1 MTWDI
6 EMAPREGAEDLVER
20 LAEAR
25 AAMTPPLDE
34 PDARL
39 SPRVAMRL
47 ADLRADR
54 EARAILAAEG
64 HDEQPFDA
72 GTLAEVLA
80 RPAEPAARVD
90 GLIGWEASTLL
101 VAQRKVGKTTM
112 VLNLARSLL
121 TGEPFLGSHNVRK
134 LSSRSRVGLLNFE
147 VSGGQ
152 LARWARDAGVPLD
165 RLYLVNLRGRRNP
178 LEHPDERER
187 LAQMLRAQRVETLIV
202 DPFGRAYA
210 GASQNDAGEV
220 YAWLVKLDEFA
231 RADVGARD
239 LVLTAHAGWDGERSR
254 GSSALEDWA
263 DSIVTLTRDPN
274 TGERFIRATGRDVD
288 LDEDRLDYDPE
299 TRTLTLAGVGGRK
312 VAAASRRQVDL
323 AAAVVELL
331 TRLGVGLKVGEITT
345 HLRTDGWSFQRGDV
359 GRAAKT
365 AAGDGRLLCESGS
378 RNALIYRVVP
388 SGPEPSQGIAVS
400 GPDPSY
406 IGRDYS
412 GTTEGVSSPGLL
424 CPSCGQPN
432 SPDRDAAGMVCL
444 TCHQSEGAAS

>member
-1 MTWDI
+1 MKIADDFTGAS
-6 EMAPREGAEDLVER
+6 APSYPLLVAER
-20 LAEAR
+20 LR
-25 AAMTPPLDE
+25 A
-34 PDARL
+34 
-39 SPRVAMRL
+39 
-47 ADLRADR
+47 LRADR
-54 EARAILAAEG
+54 EARAILAAE
-64 HDEQPFDA
+64 DRDDTPLDA
-72 GTLAEVLA
+72 GTLTEILA

-90 GLIGWEASTLL
+90 GLIGWEGSTLL
-101 VAQRKVGKTTM
+101 VAQRKVGKTTL
-112 VLNLARSLL
+112 VLNLARALL
-121 TGEPFLGSHNVRK
+121 TGEPFLGSHGVRS
-134 LSSRSRVGLLNFE
+134 LQPDARVAMLNYE
-147 VSGGQ
+147 VSGAQ
-152 LARWARDAGVPLD
+152 LARWARDAGVPSD
-165 RLYLVNLRGRRNP
+165 RLYLVNLRGQRNP
-178 LEHPDERER
+178 LSHPDDRQR
-187 LAQMLRAQRVETLIV
+187 LAEVLRDQQVESLIV
-202 DPFGRAYA
+202 DPFGRAYS

-220 YAWLVKLDEFA
+220 YGWLVKLDEFA
-231 RADVGARD
+231 RAEVGARD
-239 LVLTAHAGWDGERSR
+239 LVLTTHAGWDGERSR

-263 DSIVTLTRDPN
+263 DGIITMTRVTDTN
-274 TGERFIRATGRDVD
+274 TRFIRATGRDVE
-288 LDEDRLDYDPE
+288 LDEDRLDFDPE

-312 VAAASRRQVDL
+312 AAAAAQRHVDL
-323 AAAVVELL
+323 ASAVVELL
-331 TRLGVGLKVGEITT
+331 TRLGVGLKVSEITT

-388 SGPEPSQGIAVS
+388 SGPESSQGIAVS